1 MKSVRWMVSYILV
14 AVIGLGLA
22 FAVSVRFMTPAH
34 SQDAPSNGDLPPEF
48 MKEVESTQ
56 VPLPPGQQPPAG
68 QVPPPP
74 TEMPPPPP
82 EQQQISPPPPSAD
95 QPVGDGATAQP
106 AAQPQPY
113 DNGDDYFYDPT
124 GKRDPFK
131 PFRAVVIRS
140 DKKEVVL
147 EPLQKWELERL
158 QIVGILWEVKTPR
171 AMIKDPDGAVHTIV
185 KNSKIG
191 RNEGYVAVIREG
203 EIVVVETIYED
214 GKPIKTPRLV
224 EFKK

>member
-14 AVIGLGLA
+14 AVVGLGLA

-34 SQDAPSNGDLPPEF
+34 SQGAPSNGDLPPEF

-56 VPLPPGQQPPAG
+56 VPPPPGQQPPQG

-74 TEMPPPPP
+74 TAVPPPPTEP
-82 EQQQISPPPPSAD
+82 QMQPPPMD
-95 QPVGDGATAQP
+95 QPVGDGATAQQP
-106 AAQPQPY
+106 APVQQY

-171 AMIKDPDGAVHTIV
+171 AMIKDPDGAVHTII

-214 GKPIKTPRLV
+214 GKPIKTPRVV